1 MHYHIHIKL
10 MMDIIFTIIFLF
22 LFLVIEIQYF
32 NQVKILVIV
41 LFKQSSFSILDYVE
55 NIFQLR

>member
-10 MMDIIFTIIFLF
+10 LMDIIFTIIFLF
-22 LFLVIEIQYF
+22 QFLVIEIQYF